1 MYDLDN
7 QKYVEQVTT
16 YPVTTTHKSYFTDS
30 QGYLI
35 LPKNLKIGHYR
46 IEEVHAPEG
55 YTINK
60 NYVEIAVDA
69 NTAYQMDAESG
80 DAIITVDYENH
91 PVKGKLTIY
100 KKGEMLTG
108 YKKDFIYEE
117 KYLKGAEFNVYAAE
131 DIFTPDYQK
140 DENGNRQ
147 LIYAK
152 DALVTTVTTGED
164 GKAVADNLP
173 LGSYYVVE
181 KSAPEGFVL
190 NPDRSEVRF
199 VYADQD
205 TPVIEQEVTV
215 GDERQKV
222 AIKVEKQDAENG
234 AVLEG
239 AVFGIYNKEDI
250 KADGKVLVKADTL
263 LQEMTSG
270 QDGIAACT
278 LDLPLGQYY
287 VKELKAPAG
296 FVSSDEVLEFDA
308 SYQGQDVKVV
318 KLKAVKKN
326 QPTTVEV
333 TKSDLTTGVELDGA
347 KLTVL
352 DKDGNVVDEWT
363 SVKDEPH
370 VIKRLTVGE
379 EYILREEIAPYGYLK
394 ATDVKFKIEDTA
406 EIQKVE
412 MKDEV
417 PTGLLIINKN
427 GEFLDKVTLLDNV
440 KGTVEHLFEYVTG
453 NLQDV
458 TFDVFAAEDIKAADG
473 ASKDYFKADE
483 KVGTITT
490 DSNGIA
496 QLGDLPA
503 GKYYVKEVKT
513 AHGYV
518 LDGEPRYVDLSY
530 RGQDTPVITYDEK
543 WQNARQKVKVTVLKK
558 EKDVDR
564 VLAGGVFGLYT
575 KEDIKNA
582 KGDVLLEKDTLI
594 EQKATDEKG
603 QITFTA
609 DLPVDGKYYVK
620 EISAPDGFV
629 TTEEIQ
635 EFMFAYAGEE
645 TAEVSYDFT
654 FENQPTTVELTK
666 SDLTTGKELPG
677 AHLKVT
683 DEKGNTVDEWTST
696 TEPHVIKEL
705 VVGKKYTM
713 TETKPADGYVTA
725 ESIAFTVENTA
736 EIQKHEMQD
745 DVTKVQISKTDITG
759 EKEIPGAKLT
769 ILDKDDQVVESWTS
783 AEEAHYIEKLP
794 IGKYT
799 LREEQ
804 APKGFILT
812 SDVTFEVK
820 DTAEIQKVAMKDDT
834 AKGKVILNKTDKT
847 SGEPLKGVEFEL
859 RDSKG
864 KVLETLKTDAAGH
877 AESKLYEIATFKNGK
892 YDAAIKYY
900 LVETKTL
907 DGYTLDQTKHEVT
920 FAYADDST
928 PVVEVTFN
936 LTNEKPEVP
945 ETPATPDTPQSHE
958 ETKVSDAPK
967 TGDTTNLWLPILLL
981 LMSAGGMTGLY
992 IAKKKNRK

>member
-1 MYDLDN
+1 
-7 QKYVEQVTT
+7 
-16 YPVTTTHKSYFTDS
+16 
-30 QGYLI
+30 
-35 LPKNLKIGHYR
+35 
-46 IEEVHAPEG
+46 
-55 YTINK
+55 
-60 NYVEIAVDA
+60 
-69 NTAYQMDAESG
+69 MDAESG